1 MEESLRNSEVEEAST
16 LSSTTPDNETSE
28 QVRSSAG
35 RPPGD
40 LPGPIPA
47 AHSRDVL
54 TRRSLFLGD
63 VTATSLIGLAIP
75 ASLGMIVFKPISLVA
90 LLTVPVVAKFLGLYD
105 NDDTKLRHS
114 TLDESPRLLGLA
126 AFTVVYFQFFDVNA
140 GSGLEGHF
148 AKIGFVF
155 AIAVA
160 LILGRGVTRRLV
172 TAALPPE
179 RCVAIGPKS
188 ATEELSLRFDRSHS
202 FKARIVAE
210 VEELPGLRSGAF
222 EERARLSDLVWDN
235 KAERIIVIPRGTD
248 DLELARAAN
257 SVGIKVSI
265 VPRLHDTIGTSY
277 SLDDL
282 IGLTM
287 LGMRRPRMTG
297 SSAIVK
303 RLFDLGLGSLIAVL
317 AAPLMLLIAI
327 AIRLDSPGPAIYR
340 QRRIGSQE
348 HEFTML
354 KFRSMDDG
362 SHRKR
367 SHLATLNEAEG
378 LFKVTD
384 DPRIT
389 RVGKVIRKTNLDEL
403 PQIFNVLRGEMSLVG
418 PRPLVPEE
426 DMLLS
431 GWARFRYR
439 VLPGMTGPWQLGSA
453 ARFSIEDMASLD
465 YVYVTNW
472 SLWGDIKILMRT
484 AVYVVGLH
492 GR

>member
-1 MEESLRNSEVEEAST
+1 M
-16 LSSTTPDNETSE
+16 SSTAPDEELQS
-28 QVRSSAG
+28 QAG
-35 RPPGD
+35 PSRARPGGRD
-40 LPGPIPA
+40 LGPNPA

-54 TRRSLFLGD
+54 TRRSLFFGD
-63 VTATSLIGLAIP
+63 LTTTALIGLALPI
-75 ASLGMIVFKPISLVA
+75 AMGMIIFKPISMLA
-90 LLTVPVVAKFLGLYD
+90 LLPVPIMAKFLGLYD

-114 TLDESPRLLGLA
+114 TLDEAPRLLGLA
-126 AFTVVYFQFFDVNA
+126 AFTVVCFQFFDVN
-140 GSGLEGHF
+140 GTGGLEGHL
-148 AKIGFVF
+148 AKVGFVL
-155 AIAVA
+155 AITLG
-160 LILGRGVTRRLV
+160 LIIGRGVTRRLV

-179 RCVAIGPKS
+179 RCVAIGSES
-188 ATEELSLRFDRSHS
+188 ATGELALRFERSHS

-210 VEELPGLRSGAF
+210 VESLPGLQGSAF
-222 EERARLSDLVWDN
+222 EERERLSELVRSSN
-235 KAERIIVIPRGTD
+235 AERIIVTPRGTE

-257 SVGIKVSI
+257 SLGIKVSI
-265 VPRLHDTIGTSY
+265 VPRLLDTIGTSY

-287 LGMRRPRMTG
+287 LGMRRPRITG
-297 SSAIVK
+297 SSAVVK
-303 RLFDLGLGSLIAVL
+303 RTFDLVLGSLIALL
-317 AAPLMLLIAI
+317 AAPLMILIAI
-327 AIRLDSPGPAIYR
+327 AIKLDSPGPVIYR
-340 QRRIGSQE
+340 QRRIGRSE

-367 SHLATLNEAEG
+367 SHLATLNESEG
-378 LFKVTD
+378 LFKITD

-389 RVGKVIRKTNLDEL
+389 RVGRIIRKTNLDEL

-465 YVYVTNW
+465 YVYVTTW
-472 SLWGDIKILMRT
+472 SLWGDIKVLMRT